1 MLKLIAGKK
10 GSGKTKKMIAMVND
24 AVNTSNGKIVCI
36 EKGTKLT
43 FDINHNARLLN
54 TDDYNVYGLESFY
67 GFIAGI
73 AASDFD
79 VKEIY
84 IDSIANIVGDNF
96 SEISTLFEKLDSISN
111 KSNLSIYI
119 LISHDKTEL
128 PESIAKFVSINLV

>member
-10 GSGKTKKMIAMVND
+10 GSGKTKQMIAMAND

-111 KSNLSIYI
+111 RSNLSIYI

>member
-24 AVNTSNGKIVCI
+24 AVDTSNGKIVCI